1 MKEKSYLCSQKQ
13 NGFTLRRKALIVC
26 ALLALAAAPAAAQ
39 GIYEAIVA
47 TENSIVRVW
56 QERDVVIYNE
66 ESPGKGKF
74 LLYTIG
80 TTSALQIDLPI
91 NISVKDFEILGD
103 SLWFC
108 GDSTGTALLGGKCG
122 VVGLFNIPNT
132 FAGVDIIN
140 YTVLDTFF
148 HNNGYISV
156 LSLNRLDL
164 FPYALDT
171 MMAMTGGSFIDN
183 DSTKKRSTVVSARLQ
198 SSGFWQIC
206 ALIDRD
212 STIIF
217 TDIAAFG
224 NKVIAVGTSVD
235 GTGLITKSFYQSVY
249 FPRSPIISNYGDS
262 IALLS
267 PIGKALISH
276 LNDNEAAIVQL
287 DENAYTLL
295 HMLDFSTGSAVPS
308 MPTRIT
314 DDPNYPYDPEWDLK
328 EIRYNTQT
336 DNISV
341 LEYGIVPPGGNPFE
355 TMLWT
360 FPRWVWDPAV
370 PVQTLDIVRQES
382 MDVDI
387 DDRPVTVGKVV
398 NSGML
403 DVQSYHPA
411 SNMTVPNPHDPT
423 PLEPP
428 IVPDPLMEPD
438 ACTGYDEVGY
448 IEKEPIVFQI
458 LVNDHGSFGNI
469 TNHVHQPEVFEIDLS
484 NICQEK

>member
-1 MKEKSYLCSQKQ
+1 MKQ
-13 NGFTLRRKALIVC
+13 KALIVC
-26 ALLALAAAPAAAQ
+26 ALLTLAAAPAAAQ
-39 GIYEAIVA
+39 GIYEATVA

-108 GDSTGTALLGGKCG
+108 GDSTDTALLGGKCG

-132 FAGVDIIN
+132 FTGTDGIN
-140 YTVLDTFF
+140 YTVL
-148 HNNGYISV
+148 NNWIGYSLV
-156 LSLNRLDL
+156 RNLNRLDL

-171 MMAMTGGSFIDN
+171 MMAMTGDSFIDN
-183 DSTKKRSTVVSARLQ
+183 DSTKKRSTVVSARLP
-198 SSGFWQIC
+198 SSSSWQIC
-206 ALIDRD
+206 ALLDRD
-212 STIIF
+212 STMIF
-217 TDIAAFG
+217 TDIATLDS
-224 NKVIAVGTSVD
+224 KVVAVGTSVD
-235 GTGLITKSFYQSVY
+235 GTGLITKSFYQTIL
-249 FPRSPIISNYGDS
+249 FPKNPTTPNYGDS
-262 IALLS
+262 IALIS
-267 PIGKALISH
+267 PMGKALITH
-276 LNDNEAAIVQL
+276 LSDDEAAVVQL

-295 HMLDFSTGSAVPS
+295 HMLDFATGSAVPTNL
-308 MPTRIT
+308 TRIT
-314 DDPNYPYDPEWDLK
+314 DDPYYPFDSEWDLK
-328 EIRYNTQT
+328 EIRYSPLT

-398 NSGML
+398 SSRML

-411 SNMTVPNPHDPT
+411 SNMTVPNPHDPI
-423 PLEPP
+423 PIDPP
-428 IVPDPLMEPD
+428 IGPDPLIEPD
-438 ACTGYDEVGY
+438 ACTNYNEVGY
-448 IEKEPIVFQI
+448 IEKVPTVFQI
-458 LVNDHGSFGNI
+458 PVNDGGSYVSFA
-469 TNHVHQPEVFEIDLS
+469 NHVHQPEVFEIDLS

>member
-1 MKEKSYLCSQKQ
+1 MNMKQ
-13 NGFTLRRKALIVC
+13 KALILA
-26 ALLALAAAPAAAQ
+26 ALLALAAGTAAAQ
-39 GIYEAIVA
+39 GIFEANVA

-66 ESPGKGKF
+66 ESLGKGRF

-91 NISVKDFEILGD
+91 NISVNDFEIWGD

-108 GDSTGTALLGGKCG
+108 GDSTGIALPGGKCG
-122 VVGLFNIPNT
+122 VVGTFNIPNT
-132 FAGVDIIN
+132 FAGADSIK

-164 FPYALDT
+164 FHNPLDT
-171 MMAMTGGSFIDN
+171 MMAMTGDSYIDN
-183 DSTKKRSTVVSARLQ
+183 DPSKKRSTVVSARLQ
-198 SSGFWQIC
+198 SSGSWQIC

-217 TDIAAFG
+217 TDIATFD
-224 NKVIAVGTSVD
+224 NKVIAIGTSVD

-249 FPRSPIISNYGDS
+249 FPQSPIISNYGDS
-262 IALLS
+262 IALFS
-267 PIGKALISH
+267 PIGKALITH

-314 DDPNYPYDPEWDLK
+314 DDPYYPYDPEWDLK
-328 EIRYNTQT
+328 EIRYSPLT
-336 DNISV
+336 DNIGV

-360 FPRWVWDPAV
+360 FPRGVWDPAV
-370 PVQTLDIVRQES
+370 PVQTLDIVKQES

-398 NSGML
+398 ASGML

-411 SNMTVPNPHDPT
+411 PNMTVPNPHDPT
-423 PLEPP
+423 PIEPP
-428 IVPDPLMEPD
+428 IEPDPLMEPD

-448 IEKEPIVFQI
+448 IEKVPTVFQI
-458 LVNDHGSFGNI
+458 PVNDHGSFGNI
-469 TNHVHQPEVFEIDLS
+469 INHVHQPEVLEVIFT
-484 NICQEK
+484 NICE